1 MSNPGL
7 KRYDFY
13 NPGSIPLV
21 QSDNGQYVLF
31 SDVEHLVEALKFYAN
46 RMSYSLDD
54 YRGIS
59 GEMSYR
65 NILHGDMEEVNCATQ
80 FAGRRARQALIK
92 VSESYSK
99 IGIGK

>member
-31 SDVEHLVEALKFYAN
+31 SDVELILAALERAN
-46 RMSYSLDD
+46 DLIQDLDSSYWNQNNDED
-54 YRGIS
+54 YKYYIRALSKLGM
-59 GEMSYR
+59 GE
-65 NILHGDMEEVNCATQ
+65 
-80 FAGRRARQALIK
+80 
-92 VSESYSK
+92 
-99 IGIGK
+99 